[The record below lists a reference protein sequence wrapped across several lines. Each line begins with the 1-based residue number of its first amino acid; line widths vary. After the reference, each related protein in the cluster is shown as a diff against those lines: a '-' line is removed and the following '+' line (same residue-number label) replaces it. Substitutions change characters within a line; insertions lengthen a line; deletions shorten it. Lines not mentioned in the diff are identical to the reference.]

1 VNATFLALI
10 PVIQI
15 KAKEEDVNIDKR
27 ESVTTFTSFPRG
39 RDVDIYRG

>member
-1 VNATFLALI
+1 VNATFLVLI

-15 KAKEEDVNIDKR
+15 KANEEGGNIDER
-27 ESVTTFTSFPRG
+27 ESGTTFTSFPRG